1 MISGGR
7 ILQVNGNKSKD
18 EYPKSYNVNV
28 KIDEV
33 KSEKNRSVIFYSY
46 IVDYAEVGQIDVKG
60 ELYVDE
66 KGLEKEW
73 KDKKQLPSPVLEEVL
88 TAIMYSGST
97 IGTLMAF
104 ALNLSA
110 PLNMP
115 KVQIQKNGSS
125 ASG

>member
-1 MISGGR
+1 LIIGGR

-18 EYPKSYNVNV
+18 ENPKNYNVNI

-33 KSEKNRSVIFYSY
+33 KSEKNKSVIFYTY
-46 IVDYAEVGQIDVKG
+46 IVDYTDVGQITVKG
-60 ELYVDE
+60 ELYTDE
-66 KGLEKEW
+66 KTLEKEW
-73 KDKKQLPSPVLEEVL
+73 KDKKQLPPPTLEEVL

-115 KVQIQKNGSS
+115 KIQIQKNEAP
-125 ASG
+125 AS

>member
-1 MISGGR
+1 MILGGR
-7 ILQVNGNKSKD
+7 ILQVSGNKSKD
-18 EYPKSYNVNV
+18 ENPKNYNVNV

-33 KSEKNRSVIFYSY
+33 KSEKTRSVIFYTY
-46 IVDYAEVGQIDVKG
+46 TVDYADIGQLNVKG

-73 KDKKQLPSPVLEEVL
+73 KDKKQLPSPALEDVL

-115 KVQIQKNGSS
+115 KVQIQKNESP
-125 ASG
+125 AS

>member
-1 MISGGR
+1 VILGGR
-7 ILQVNGNKSKD
+7 ILQVSGNKSKD
-18 EYPKSYNVNV
+18 ENPKNYNVNV

-33 KSEKNRSVIFYSY
+33 KSEKSRSLIFYT
-46 IVDYAEVGQIDVKG
+46 YAVEYTDVGQIDVKG
-60 ELYVDE
+60 ELYVDD
-66 KGLEKEW
+66 KSLEKEW

-110 PLNMP
+110 PLSMP
-115 KVQIQKNGSS
+115 KVQLQKPES
-125 ASG
+125 AG

>member
-1 MISGGR
+1 MILGGR
-7 ILQVNGNKSKD
+7 ILQVSGNKSKD
-18 EYPKSYNVNV
+18 ENPKNYNVNV

-33 KSEKNRSVIFYSY
+33 KSEKTRTVIFYTY
-46 IVDYAEVGQIDVKG
+46 TVDYAEIGQLNVKG

-73 KDKKQLPSPVLEEVL
+73 KDKKQLPSPVIEDVL

-115 KVQIQKNGSS
+115 KVQIQKNESP
-125 ASG
+125 AS

>member
-1 MISGGR
+1 MIIGGR

-18 EYPKSYNVNV
+18 ENPKNYNVNI

-33 KSEKNRSVIFYSY
+33 KSEKNKSVIFYTY
-46 IVDYAEVGQIDVKG
+46 IVDYTDVGQITVKG
-60 ELYVDE
+60 ELYTDE
-66 KGLEKEW
+66 KTLEKEW
-73 KDKKQLPSPVLEEVL
+73 KDKKQLPSPTLEEVL

-115 KVQIQKNGSS
+115 KIQIQKNEAP
-125 ASG
+125 AS